1 MAEQNPRRET
11 LSQLLALFE
20 IVLFI
25 VAGLAALLGCLVGR
39 HPPGIQGPA
48 LMFAAV
54 VGAFG
59 VAVHVLRR
67 RAFSN

>member
-39 HPPGIQGPA
+39 HRHE
-48 LMFAAV
+48 
-54 VGAFG
+54 AFR
-59 VAVHVLRR
+59 VLP
-67 RAFSN
+67 